1 MTYFLGRD
9 VTVYLTTEHK
19 LYGIAAPTPGISSWL
34 TDGNVSGALS
44 TGLGTD
50 VFCRVSGAKSEAAL
64 TDLTGVDLAM
74 GTMDEDISFFGIN
87 SQLNTEIKKELT
99 VTLTQKKKNS
109 IFDTLFIEARYGVY
123 TSTGGDGGAAL
134 VDGTGTA
141 YFINGLTDPKIQNFG
156 YRLQVKLK
164 GSTEIY
170 TIRNACLSSHTVTLN
185 ADGTQEETAEFY
197 SYVEPVM
204 STAITASVTGLTA
217 LTEL

>member
-9 VTVYLTTEHK
+9 ITVYLTTEHK
-19 LYGIAAPTPGISSWL
+19 LYGIAAPTPAISSWL
-34 TDGNVSGALS
+34 TDGNVSGAIS
-44 TGLGTD
+44 GPTCD
-50 VFCRVSGAKSEAAL
+50 VLMRVSGATSDASL
-64 TDLTGVDLAM
+64 TDVTGVDLAM
-74 GTMDEDISFFGIN
+74 GTMDEDISFFGLN

-109 IFDTLFIEARYGVY
+109 MFDSLFNEARYGVY

-141 YFINGLTDPKIQNFG
+141 YFNDGLTDPKIQNFG

-170 TIRNACLSSHTVTLN
+170 TIRNAV
-185 ADGTQEETAEFY
+185 
-197 SYVEPVM
+197 
-204 STAITASVTGLTA
+204 
-217 LTEL
+217 